1 MRGLGDGDGD
11 WSGNSTDSEH
21 SHISRAQW
29 RMLVIGNVKLIY
41 GNRISLDP
49 PLPQGRDR
57 ESCIFNARCTNS
69 SSLTVLN

>member
-29 RMLVIGNVKLIY
+29 RMLVMGNVK
-41 GNRISLDP
+41 
-49 PLPQGRDR
+49 
-57 ESCIFNARCTNS
+57 
-69 SSLTVLN
+69 